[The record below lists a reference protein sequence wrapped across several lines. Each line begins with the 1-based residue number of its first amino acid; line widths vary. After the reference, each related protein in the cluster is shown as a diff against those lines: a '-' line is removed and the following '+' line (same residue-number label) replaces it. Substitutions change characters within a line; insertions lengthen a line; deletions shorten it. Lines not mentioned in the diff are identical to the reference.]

1 MKVYPLIYFY
11 FVEFCKLSMN
21 QKRGLKFRNVDF
33 GNTWIFLEH
42 FWMNKKI
49 LCEAIYIVCAPYYV
63 WYFVLSITVWFIL
76 RGKNMNI
83 YVIFSFFEFDTRYL
97 KQWITVKCTIYYQNQ
112 LWFFFYKKSLLLYL
126 RSIFFL

>member
-11 FVEFCKLSMN
+11 FVGFCKLSMN

-49 LCEAIYIVCAPYYV
+49 CEAIYIVCAPYYV
-63 WYFVLSITVWFIL
+63 FRAVYNCLIYFKREKHEYLCNIFIFWIRYTLLKTVNNSKMHNILPKSI
-76 RGKNMNI
+76 M
-83 YVIFSFFEFDTRYL
+83 IFLLQE
-97 KQWITVKCTIYYQNQ
+97 V
-112 LWFFFYKKSLLLYL
+112 LLYL
-126 RSIFFL
+126 RFIFSL

>member
-63 WYFVLSITVWFIL
+63 FRAVYNCLIYFKREKHEYLCNIFIFWIRYTLLKTVNNSKMHNILPKSIMIFLLQRVVVIISSFYFFVL
-76 RGKNMNI
+76 
-83 YVIFSFFEFDTRYL
+83 
-97 KQWITVKCTIYYQNQ
+97 
-112 LWFFFYKKSLLLYL
+112 
-126 RSIFFL
+126 